1 MNYGVP
7 YQGSKSRIAKDIIEQ
22 LPTGKRF
29 VDLFAGG
36 CAMTHAAI
44 LSQKYEKFLCND
56 LYPHGVNLFKNALN
70 GEYSK
75 PEYLRW
81 VSREEF
87 FAKKDTDDFVKMC
100 YSFGNDGKS
109 YMYSKELEPLKKGFH
124 YAVVF
129 DDWTY
134 LEQYAKANNWREGL
148 IDELKGSVGGSGV
161 EERRLCAERTAKSTG
176 LRGTN
181 SPILVHLMG
190 KKRLDEINE
199 RRLKLTKPAYDNGV
213 K

>member
-1 MNYGVP
+1 M
-7 YQGSKSRIAKDIIEQ
+7 
-22 LPTGKRF
+22 
-29 VDLFAGG
+29 
-36 CAMTHAAI
+36 
-44 LSQKYEKFLCND
+44 
-56 LYPHGVNLFKNALN
+56 FKNALN

-100 YSFGNDGKS
+100 YSFGNGGIT

-148 IDELKGSVGGSGV
+148 LDELKKSVEGI
-161 EERRLCAERTAKSTG
+161 EMT
-176 LRGTN
+176 
-181 SPILVHLMG
+181 
-190 KKRLDEINE
+190 NE
-199 RRLKLTKPAYDNGV
+199 RRLKFTKPAFDNGIIGFPYGMV
-213 K
+213 QSLEQLNRL

>member
-1 MNYGVP
+1 M
-7 YQGSKSRIAKDIIEQ
+7 
-22 LPTGKRF
+22 
-29 VDLFAGG
+29 
-36 CAMTHAAI
+36 
-44 LSQKYEKFLCND
+44 
-56 LYPHGVNLFKNALN
+56 N

-87 FAKKDTDDFVKMC
+87 FAKNDTDDFVKMC
-100 YSFGNDGKS
+100 YSFSNNGNN

-148 IDELKGSVGGSGV
+148 IEELKKSVEGI
-161 EERRLCAERTAKSTG
+161 ELT
-176 LRGTN
+176 
-181 SPILVHLMG
+181 
-190 KKRLDEINE
+190 NE
-199 RRLKLTKPAYDNGV
+199 RRLNISGV
-213 K
+213 VHKNEEIGISKDLVQNLERMNRLQ

>member
-1 MNYGVP
+1 MSYGVP
-7 YQGSKSRIAKDIIEQ
+7 YQGSKNRIAKDIIDL

-36 CAMTHAAI
+36 CAMTHCAI
-44 LSQKYEKFLCND
+44 LSGKYKKFLCND

-87 FAKKDTDDFVKMC
+87 FAKKDTDDFVKLC
-100 YSFGNDGKS
+100 YSFGSGGNT

-129 DDWTY
+129 DDWSF
-134 LEQYAKANNWREGL
+134 LEQYAKEHNWRDGL
-148 IDELKGSVGGSGV
+148 IEELKKSVEGISDL
-161 EERRLCAERTAKSTG
+161 E
-176 LRGTN
+176 
-181 SPILVHLMG
+181 
-190 KKRLDEINE
+190 
-199 RRLKLTKPAYDNGV
+199 
-213 K
+213 

>member
-1 MNYGVP
+1 
-7 YQGSKSRIAKDIIEQ
+7 
-22 LPTGKRF
+22 
-29 VDLFAGG
+29 
-36 CAMTHAAI
+36 
-44 LSQKYEKFLCND
+44 LS
-56 LYPHGVNLFKNALN
+56 

-124 YAVVF
+124 YVVVY

-134 LEQYAKANNWREGL
+134 LEQYAKADNWREGL
-148 IDELKGSVGGSGV
+148 IDELKKSVEGV
-161 EERRLCAERTAKSTG
+161 ELT
-176 LRGTN
+176 
-181 SPILVHLMG
+181 
-190 KKRLDEINE
+190 NE
-199 RRLKLTKPAYDNGV
+199 RRLKLTKPAFDNGIIGFPYGMV
-213 K
+213 